1 MKKGLPSFYYPLF
14 LNLSGKKCVVVG
26 GGQVA
31 LRKVRTL
38 LEAGAAVEV
47 ISPEPNLEL
56 IKMAEEGQISVL
68 RRSYQGGDL
77 KEASVAIAATD
88 DNDINRQVAVEA
100 RRSRVLVN
108 VVDDPE
114 NCDFIAPSYL
124 RRGDITIAI
133 STAGKSPA
141 LAKKIKVR
149 LEEEFGDEFAA
160 LAQLIG
166 EVRADVSR
174 QGIRVDG
181 DAWQQALDL
190 DLLSDLVRRGNAKE
204 ARDAVLASLT
214 GSKSK

>member
-1 MKKGLPSFYYPLF
+1 MKKRLPSFYYPLF

-47 ISPEPNLEL
+47 ISPEPCTEM
-56 IKMAEEGQISVL
+56 IKLVEEGQITVL
-68 RRSYQGGDL
+68 RRSYQPGDL

-133 STAGKSPA
+133 STAGRSPA
-141 LAKKIKVR
+141 LAKKIRVR